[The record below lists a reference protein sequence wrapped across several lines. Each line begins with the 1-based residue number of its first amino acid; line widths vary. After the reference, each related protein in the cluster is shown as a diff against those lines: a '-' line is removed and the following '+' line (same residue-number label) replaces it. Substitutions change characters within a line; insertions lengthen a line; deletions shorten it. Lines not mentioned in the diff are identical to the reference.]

1 MFHDSTF
8 TPVVTVRRRQKQ
20 RPAVR
25 SHYKLDEVAA
35 FILAGASSSP
45 TSRTPFQR
53 IALQFPDDLLEDAIA
68 VTETLKGLLAEDPR
82 CADGAGDSACGV
94 EGRIMKTEEVKVNDK
109 KIRLFVVA
117 DNTFGSCCPD
127 EITAQHYGSDCI
139 IHFGDACMSRSTRIP
154 VFYVQDDFRFSAFS
168 TCPQEKERVFS
179 VRVVLSAVKLLRC
192 RLNKLC
198 CVLEENGISA
208 GVSLIVLGSHRSR
221 SLLGASACHWRD
233 EERTAASTDSKVLV
247 EWCSFDRVQAAA
259 DRSNASF
266 SASTEGSSW
275 VLNGV
280 RFPRAG
286 SEMLQYFLFVG
297 SSNASLLIH
306 ILNVHQYNL
315 FHYPE
320 ELREMAFT
328 SDNPHVLTIL
338 DEDFG
343 RGSEAGTLSDAESKD
358 VHNNNNYDDDDD
370 SVRRMDAALKAHFDR
385 NNGKLIAIQTTLSK
399 RIRQRAFNLE
409 LIRCSSA
416 VGIIVASLAIE
427 GYYETTILLHQLLRA
442 HGKRAYIIY
451 IGHLNKYK
459 IANFVDTVD
468 CFVSIACPNSR
479 EGHFPAKED
488 DFPKTVVSPIEVLV
502 ALRTEDGDSPLFG
515 HPALYNTTLDTVLP
529 LLREAMHAVESE
541 LAERKT
547 AVIAVPMGGG
557 DGASLIRASAGVV
570 ATQGANGALHRLYE
584 RSFVG
589 LDPKKGQTP
598 VQEGILEGRH
608 GIARGYASERE
619 QQEGNLY

>member
-1 MFHDSTF
+1 MFHDSTI

-45 TSRTPFQR
+45 ASRTPFQR

-82 CADGAGDSACGV
+82 RADVVGDSARGV
-94 EGRIMKTEEVKVNDK
+94 EGDLMKTEEVKVDDK

-154 VFYVQDDFRFSAFS
+154 VFYVQDDFRFAAFS
-168 TCPQEKERVFS
+168 TYPQEKERAIS
-179 VRVVLSAVKLLRC
+179 VRVVIRAVKLLRC

-198 CVLEENGISA
+198 RVLEGNEISA
-208 GVSLIVLGSHRSR
+208 AVSLIVLGSHRSR
-221 SLLGASACHWRD
+221 SLVSASACHWSD
-233 EERTAASTDSKVLV
+233 KERTAASTDNKVLV
-247 EWCSFDRVQAAA
+247 EWCSFDHFQAAP

-266 SASTEGSSW
+266 SSFTEGSSW

-280 RFPRAG
+280 RFSRAG
-286 SEMLQYFLFVG
+286 SGMLQYFLFVG
-297 SSNASLLIH
+297 GSNASLLIH
-306 ILNVHQYNL
+306 LLDVHQYNL

-320 ELREMAFT
+320 ELRETAFT
-328 SDNPHVLTIL
+328 SGNPHVLTIL

-343 RGSEAGTLSDAESKD
+343 CGSDAGTLGDAESKD
-358 VHNNNNYDDDDD
+358 GQNDDDDDD
-370 SVRRMDAALKAHFDR
+370 SVRRMDAALEVHFDR
-385 NNGKLIAIQTTLSK
+385 NKGKLIAIQTTLNK

-427 GYYETTILLHQLLRA
+427 GYYETTSLLHQLLRA

-479 EGHFPAKED
+479 EGHFPSKED

-515 HPALYNTTLDTVLP
+515 HPAFYNTTLDTVLP
-529 LLREAMHAVESE
+529 LLREAMLAVESE
-541 LAERKT
+541 RAERKT
-547 AVIAVPMGGG
+547 AVIAVPMGSGS
-557 DGASLIRASAGVV
+557 GASLIRASAGVV